1 MATETDLVLKI
12 LEERKQISEQEL
24 SAIVRRSGVLGFGV
38 RPIDIVYHL
47 QREGLARYDRKNG
60 IVYLVEKKE

>member
-1 MATETDLVLKI
+1 MKI
-12 LEERKQISEQEL
+12 LEERKQIGEPEL

-47 QREGLARYDRKNG
+47 QKEGLARYDRENG
-60 IVYLVEKKE
+60 IVCLVEKEK